1 MDGVKWNVGVTQIPL
16 WFSAVRTVKAD
27 RRRLRRTPWR
37 IQRRAQILSARALP
51 GRYTGPI
58 KD

>member
-1 MDGVKWNVGVTQIPL
+1 VKWNVGVTQIPL